1 METPG
6 KSIPET
12 LLDADS
18 QANVTVDA
26 FTFSKLIHPLQIE
39 FKKIPFV
46 SSVFLFGFSMLS
58 TSTVCYAS
66 SYRRLVS
73 SFRKSWLKR
82 PLEQSMGPF
91 LASRK
96 S

>member
-26 FTFSKLIHPLQIE
+26 FTFSKLIHPLRIE

-46 SSVFLFGFSMLS
+46 SSVFKSFPCF
-58 TSTVCYAS
+58 
-66 SYRRLVS
+66 RLVL
-73 SFRKSWLKR
+73 FVTLLPTGGW
-82 PLEQSMGPF
+82 
-91 LASRK
+91 
-96 S
+96 